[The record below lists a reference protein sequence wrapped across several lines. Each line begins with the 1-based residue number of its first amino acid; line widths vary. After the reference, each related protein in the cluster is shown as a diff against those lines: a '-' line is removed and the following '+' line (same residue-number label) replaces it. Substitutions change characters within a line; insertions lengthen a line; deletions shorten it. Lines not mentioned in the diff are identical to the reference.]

1 MANNDNDNI
10 MSEFMNLDICLED
23 NNHVGAL
30 AALAKIINYRK
41 KNLHKDNAVEKKQVV
56 YYVMKRIYFNF
67 ENGHYKGKF
76 EIKKKQEFQN

>member
-1 MANNDNDNI
+1 MADNDTGNI
-10 MSEFMNLDICLED
+10 KSEFMNLDICLED

-30 AALAKIINYRK
+30 TALAKIINYLK
-41 KNLHKDNAVEKKQVV
+41 KNFRKDNAVERKQVV